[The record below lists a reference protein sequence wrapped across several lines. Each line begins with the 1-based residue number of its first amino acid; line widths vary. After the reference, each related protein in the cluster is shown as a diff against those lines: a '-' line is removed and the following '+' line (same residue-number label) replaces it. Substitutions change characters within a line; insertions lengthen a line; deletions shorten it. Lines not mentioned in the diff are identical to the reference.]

1 MENKQNRKEMIAE
14 YKAKPESGGVFAIKN
29 THSGKVFLDG
39 VLNLEGSE
47 NRFRFSV
54 KTDLCPLH
62 QLKDD
67 WNQYGKDSFEFQV
80 LERLT
85 IKEGQS
91 QREFKEDIKTLKEIW
106 QEKLKDHLY

>member
-1 MENKQNRKEMIAE
+1 MESKQNRKELIAE

-29 THSGKVFLDG
+29 THSGKVLLDG

-67 WNQYGKDSFEFQV
+67 WKRYGKDSFEFQV

-85 IKEGQS
+85 IREGQN
-91 QREFKEDIKTLKEIW
+91 QREFKEDIKTLK
-106 QEKLKDHLY
+106 